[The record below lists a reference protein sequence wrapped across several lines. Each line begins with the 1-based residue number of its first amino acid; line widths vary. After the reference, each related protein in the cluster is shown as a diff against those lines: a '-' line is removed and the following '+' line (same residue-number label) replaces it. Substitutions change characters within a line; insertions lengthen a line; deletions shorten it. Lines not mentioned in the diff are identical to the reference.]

1 MLPAAARLA
10 EIPGVS
16 PDLAAVIIAETGL
29 DMTVPHRRAPGLL
42 GRAVPG
48 RDPVRPPRRAGK
60 KKHGNA
66 YLRGAPGQAAL
77 GAARTGTFP
86 GERYRRVARR
96 RGKANAQVAVARSIL
111 TIIWHL
117 LADPA
122 ARYPDL
128 GPDYVASRTNR
139 DKKIR
144 NHVRQLQALGLQ
156 VTLTPAA

>member
-1 MLPAAARLA
+1 M
-10 EIPGVS
+10 
-16 PDLAAVIIAETGL
+16 
-29 DMTVPHRRAPGLL
+29 
-42 GRAVPG
+42 PG
-48 RDPVRPPRRAGK
+48 REPVRPPRPARQEE
-60 KKHGNA
+60 HGNA
-66 YLRGAPGQAAL
+66 YLRGALGQAAL
-77 GAARTGTFP
+77 GAARTGTFL

-96 RGKANAQVAVARSIL
+96 RSKAKAQVAVARSIL

-122 ARYPDL
+122 ARYTDL

-156 VTLTPAA
+156 VTLTRPPDPYRPDQARRRTSPGPAAARSIPVSYFPVSIGVSHREQAVP